1 MCHRTFLKAEILKLL
16 KTRSASGVWH
26 SEYDLEAFFV
36 SQGYNLDDIQD
47 GIDHMISEGQI
58 DFTTDINDGDQL
70 VCLITEGMPESNCV
84 RD

>member
-1 MCHRTFLKAEILKLL
+1 MTS
-16 KTRSASGVWH
+16 RSI
-26 SEYDLEAFFV
+26 EAGSRIATAAHFSSSFFV

-84 RD
+84 GASEEQ